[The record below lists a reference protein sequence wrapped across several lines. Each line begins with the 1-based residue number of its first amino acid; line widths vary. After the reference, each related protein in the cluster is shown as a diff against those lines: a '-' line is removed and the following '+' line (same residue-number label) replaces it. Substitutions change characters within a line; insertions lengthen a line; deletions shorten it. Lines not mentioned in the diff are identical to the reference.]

1 MATVVTGPEISP
13 VSEDCSSDSILP
25 TVRQHA
31 KPSTIGG
38 EAQGERLDLNDVT
51 QSSAPQP
58 CDSLDEEAT
67 SLEWFR
73 STFSH
78 VEKNGIITLKD
89 FKHRAKKDVSLFSI
103 LMAIILMIATEAS
116 GLCLSRIIIY

>member
-1 MATVVTGPEISP
+1 MATVVTGLEITLA
-13 VSEDCSSDSILP
+13 SEDCSSVLP
-25 TVRQHA
+25 TARQHA
-31 KPSTIGG
+31 EPSTLG
-38 EAQGERLDLNDVT
+38 EAQGELDLNDIT
-51 QSSAPQP
+51 QSSAPQL

-89 FKHRAKKDVSLFSI
+89 FKHRAKKDVSINLERHKAFI
-103 LMAIILMIATEAS
+103 W
-116 GLCLSRIIIY
+116 LS